1 MQETGEKHRELITRN
16 EDEGARLS
24 GQTEPREILRVMTKN
39 YAGAEVI
46 LTLGVQAFFD
56 GGKGRFSNGACRP
69 IRFPAASLPADAGE
83 WDK

>member
-1 MQETGEKHRELITRN
+1 M
-16 EDEGARLS
+16 
-24 GQTEPREILRVMTKN
+24 MKN

-83 WDK
+83 WNK